1 MPAMVVVDPSAATTA
16 APVPFD
22 DALYG
27 GKSGKGAKAKSAKRT
42 TESGKALPVKD
53 AKAEK
58 VMSISTK
65 AAKTEVLS
73 VLTTKEGTSCAIAS
87 AYVST
92 LVASDMMV
100 GAVLMAEHVL
110 GAALPSLDIV
120 SGPVET
126 LNGATVKLAVSDAG
140 AITLNTTKVT
150 GADMVPSRQRPR
162 QRRSTPRMLLQ
173 STPPK
178 LRLSGGRHSL
188 QVNRLLLVIR
198 PSSHPDEFDLHR
210 CPSALASDREENRG
224 EQQHCPRHRHGPVA
238 PARKQPRG
246 SRCSSDHGG
255 SGRPTDTNVVNP
267 TEAAPVEPA
276 MSRTSSALNSQA
288 QISSPASSRPP
299 TTPLPNACHGRR

>member
-27 GKSGKGAKAKSAKRT
+27 GKSGKGAKAKSVKRT

-87 AYVST
+87 AYAST

-110 GAALPSLDIV
+110 GAALPSSDIV

-140 AITLNTTKVT
+140 AITVNTTEVT
-150 GADMVPSRQRPR
+150 GADMVASNGVIHVIDTVLLPPAATNPAAAIATV
-162 QRRSTPRMLLQ
+162 TP
-173 STPPK
+173 
-178 LRLSGGRHSL
+178 
-188 QVNRLLLVIR
+188 
-198 PSSHPDEFDLHR
+198 
-210 CPSALASDREENRG
+210 
-224 EQQHCPRHRHGPVA
+224 
-238 PARKQPRG
+238 
-246 SRCSSDHGG
+246 
-255 SGRPTDTNVVNP
+255 
-267 TEAAPVEPA
+267 AAPVNPA
-276 MSRTSSALNSQA
+276 DAVAVHPTKAAPVRWMPLPPGQSPPPRHPPILPSRR
-288 QISSPASSRPP
+288 IRPP
-299 TTPLPNACHGRR
+299 PPSLRARLRP